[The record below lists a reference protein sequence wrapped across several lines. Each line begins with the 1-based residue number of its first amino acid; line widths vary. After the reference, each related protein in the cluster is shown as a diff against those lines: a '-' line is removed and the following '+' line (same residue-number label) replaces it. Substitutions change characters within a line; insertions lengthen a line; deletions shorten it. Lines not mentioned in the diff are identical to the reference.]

1 MILTSNAQVMKLG
14 DLSNDNIVNVTD
26 VTLLVDII
34 LNGYVPFSV
43 PTTQVTMDIGGTA
56 NVAISGGYGTYEV
69 ESANPDIVTASLNN
83 LTVTLTAVG
92 GGETTVTE
100 KPELCGDYYAWGE
113 VQEKIVYDDV
123 MYQYCT
129 GEDNDGDG
137 WYEDYHSDISGDYS
151 S

>member
-1 MILTSNAQVMKLG
+1 MKKLVLALLSGLMTLTSNAQVMKLG

-34 LNGYVPFSV
+34 LNGYAPFSV
-43 PTTQVTMDIGGTA
+43 PSTHVTMDIGGTA

-92 GGETTVTE
+92 GERNH
-100 KPELCGDYYAWGE
+100 GD
-113 VQEKIVYDDV
+113 
-123 MYQYCT
+123 
-129 GEDNDGDG
+129 
-137 WYEDYHSDISGDYS
+137 
-151 S
+151 